1 MRFLKHITLALCLF
15 PLLVFHPVFSTTV
28 RDVGIEGNAVVSTS
42 DILGWMTAGSSKVFS
57 AGALQSDLQAIHDGY
72 RSYGY
77 LNARVRLVRLEY
89 TPDSTQVDVTIGV
102 EEGKQSIIGSLDILG
117 SRELMTES
125 ILEGFETSP
134 GDPLVESRLE
144 EDIGALLARYEELG
158 LPFARCSVTTIRI
171 RDGTLRD
178 SIEITLGIDEGQR
191 MTIDEIRVEGNSDT
205 DTSVIV
211 RETRIHPGDLYD
223 PGKVD
228 AIRSRLNRLNIFAS
242 VGEPR
247 LYVRGRSGGLLLR
260 VEEGNTN
267 TFDGVLGYVP
277 ESSEGEEGYVTG
289 LVAVSMRNLF
299 GTGRK
304 LQVRWYRQDR
314 LSQELSLRYVEPWIF
329 GFPVNIG
336 GGFFQ
341 RQQDSAFVDRRFDVD
356 GEFMVSEEISFG
368 ILLNSQS
375 VIPSE
380 DSTKRRVSRSS
391 AITLGA
397 DLTYDSRDA
406 FINPQTGV
414 RFHTDYQYG
423 RKTSTETGS
432 ELKSSIQ
439 RIRTDFDLF
448 VPTWPRQ
455 VVAVGA
461 HVRQVQS
468 GYLEESDMYRFGGA
482 STLRGYR
489 ENEFLG
495 SLVIWTRL
503 EYRFVLARR
512 AYLFGFF
519 DTGYYSRPSN
529 DTLGL
534 LGFEDFKYGYGIG
547 VTLDTAVGVLGVMF
561 ALGEGD
567 TFATGK
573 IHFGLINDF

>member
-1 MRFLKHITLALCLF
+1 
-15 PLLVFHPVFSTTV
+15 
-28 RDVGIEGNAVVSTS
+28 
-42 DILGWMTAGSSKVFS
+42 MTAGPSEVFS
-57 AGALQSDLQAIHDGY
+57 LGALQSDFREIQEGY

-77 LNARVRLVRLEY
+77 LNTRVRMIRLEY
-89 TPDSTQVDVTIGV
+89 SPDSAQVDVTIGV
-102 EEGKQSIIGSLDILG
+102 EEGKQSLIGSLDIRG
-117 SRELMTES
+117 SRALSAES
-125 ILEGFETSP
+125 VLEVFETAP
-134 GDPLVESRLE
+134 GNPLIESRLE
-144 EDIGALLARYEELG
+144 EDIGVLLARYEELG

-171 RDGTLRD
+171 RSGPLRD
-178 SIEITLGIDEGQR
+178 SVMITIGVDEGRR
-191 MTIDEIRVEGNSDT
+191 MTIDEIRVEGNSKT

-211 RETRIHPGDLYD
+211 RETRIRPGDPYD
-223 PGKVD
+223 PGKVG
-228 AIRSRLNRLNIFAS
+228 AIQGRLNRLNIFAS
-242 VGEPR
+242 VGKPE
-247 LYVRGRSGGLLLR
+247 LYVRGESGGLLLR

-277 ESSEGEEGYVTG
+277 ESTEGEDGYVTG

-304 LQVRWYRQDR
+304 LRVRWYRQDR

-329 GFPVNIG
+329 GSPINIA

-341 RQQDSAFVDRRFDVD
+341 RQQDTAFVDRRFDV
-356 GEFMVSEEISFG
+356 GGQFMISEEISVGVLF
-368 ILLNSQS
+368 NSQS

-380 DSTKRRVSRSS
+380 DSTSGRVSRSS
-391 AITLGA
+391 ALTLGV
-397 DLTYDSRDA
+397 DLMYDSRDA
-406 FINPQTGV
+406 FINPRHGV
-414 RFHTDYQYG
+414 RFQTDYHYG
-423 RKTSTETGS
+423 RKTFTESGPETKTS
-432 ELKSSIQ
+432 VQ
-439 RIRTDFDLF
+439 RITTDFEVF
-448 VPTWPRQ
+448 VPTWARQ

-495 SLVIWTRL
+495 SLVIWTNL

-519 DTGYYSRPSN
+519 DTGFYSRPSN
-529 DTLGL
+529 DTVGL
-534 LGFEDFKYGYGIG
+534 PGFEDFKYGYGLGI
-547 VTLDTAVGVLGVMF
+547 TLDTAVGVLGVMF

-573 IHFGLINDF
+573 VHFGLINDF

>member
-1 MRFLKHITLALCLF
+1 MRFPTDITLTFFLSILLLCQ
-15 PLLVFHPVFSTTV
+15 PVFSATV
-28 RDVGIEGNAVVSTS
+28 RNVNIEGNDVVSRTE
-42 DILGWMTAGSSKVFS
+42 ILGWMTAGPSELFS
-57 AGALQSDLQAIHDGY
+57 PGALQSDLRAIHQGY

-77 LNARVRLVRLEY
+77 LNARIRVLRLEY
-89 TPDSTQVDVTIGV
+89 SPDSTQVDVTLGV
-102 EEGKQSIIGSLDILG
+102 EEGKQSIIGSIDIRG
-117 SRELMTES
+117 SRELTAES
-125 ILEGFETSP
+125 ILESFETVP
-134 GDPLVESRLE
+134 GSPLVESQLE
-144 EDIGALLARYEELG
+144 EDIGVLLARYEELG
-158 LPFARCSVTTIRI
+158 LPFARCSVTTIRT
-171 RDGTLRD
+171 RHGRLQD
-178 SIEITLGIDEGQR
+178 SIEIALGIDEGQR
-191 MTIDEIRVEGNSDT
+191 MTVDEIRVEGNSYT

-211 RETRIHPGDLYD
+211 RETRIRPGDLYD
-223 PGKVD
+223 PAKVD
-228 AIRSRLNRLNIFAS
+228 AIRGRLNRLNIFTR
-242 VGEPR
+242 VGEPE
-247 LYVRGRSGGLLLR
+247 LFVRGKSGGLLLR

-277 ESSEGEEGYVTG
+277 ESSEGAEGYVTG

-329 GFPVNIG
+329 GFPINIG

-341 RQQDSAFVDRRFDVD
+341 RQQDSAFVDRRVNAD

-368 ILLNSQS
+368 VLLSSQS

-391 AITLGA
+391 ALTLGVN
-397 DLTYDSRDA
+397 LMYDSRDA
-406 FINPQTGV
+406 FINPQAGV
-414 RFHTDYQYG
+414 RFHTDYHYG
-423 RKTSTETGS
+423 RKTFTEEGS
-432 ELKSSIQ
+432 ETKSSIQ
-439 RIRTDFDLF
+439 RIATDFEVF
-448 VPTWPRQ
+448 VSTWVRQ

-468 GYLEESDMYRFGGA
+468 GYLEESDMQRFGGA
-482 STLRGYR
+482 TTLRGYR

-495 SLVIWTRL
+495 SLVIWTNL

-529 DTLGL
+529 DTRGL
-534 LGFEDFKYGYGIG
+534 PGFEDFKYGYGIG
-547 VTLDTAVGVLGVMF
+547 VTLDSAIGVLGVTF

-573 IHFGLINDF
+573 VHFGLVNEF